1 MDLRFHAR
9 LIVALLALCGV
20 VAQAGPAP
28 APVTAIRQFPLD
40 ERTVY
45 QIPIGREVPTTLMFP
60 SALTAIEGA
69 NVSGNADAPAP
80 VMLAYTPGQ
89 HFFSVRA
96 LEAGA
101 KGAVNVVWKGRTFVI
116 RFQDSAEPVGSVT
129 FIEEDFGGRARAPQ
143 RRLSPENLL
152 GLLDQAKGFA
162 LVAQQYPEALRQIEH
177 VTPGNV
183 CFYRDFSVT
192 VEEVFRF
199 DPEDTLVFRL
209 RFENHAAT
217 DLYYLPQRLA
227 ARVGLNVY
235 YPALVDASGIVPSN
249 ATTTAYFA
257 ITGTPTGGRANLSVK
272 NTFGIVVSRVD
283 RDAKLIVPE

>member
-1 MDLRFHAR
+1 MELRLHHQ
-9 LIVALLALCGV
+9 LIAAVLAFSCAAALAGPVAP
-20 VAQAGPAP
+20 PAP
-28 APVTAIRQFPLD
+28 AIKQFPLD

-69 NVSGNADAPAP
+69 NVSGSAEAPAP
-80 VMLAYTPGQ
+80 VLLAYTPGQ
-89 HFFSVRA
+89 YFFSVRA
-96 LEAGA
+96 LEPGA

-116 RFQDSAEPVGSVT
+116 RFQDSAAPFGSVT
-129 FIEEDFGGRARAPQ
+129 FIEEDFAGRARAPQ
-143 RRLSPENLL
+143 KRLTPENLL

-162 LVAQQYPEALRQIEH
+162 LVAQQYPEAVRQIEH

-183 CFYRDFSVT
+183 CIYRDFQVT

-199 DPEDTLVFRL
+199 DPEDTLIFRV
-209 RFENHAAT
+209 RFENRGETELH
-217 DLYYLPQRLA
+217 YLPQRLA

-235 YPALVDASGIVPSN
+235 YPAIVDASGIVPAK

-272 NTFGIVVSRVD
+272 NTFSIVVSRVD